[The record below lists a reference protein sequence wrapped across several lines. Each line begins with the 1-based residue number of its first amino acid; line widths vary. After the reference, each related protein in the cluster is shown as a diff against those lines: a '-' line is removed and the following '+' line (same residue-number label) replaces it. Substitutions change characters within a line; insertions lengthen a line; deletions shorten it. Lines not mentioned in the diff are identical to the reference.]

1 MIAIKKHINILKII
15 TILTACII
23 GSLNCVYASNC
34 QKSIFSNKS
43 NNYSII
49 NSYCS
54 NSNYSKSNSYNE
66 ILKNQLS
73 NNFIFNKKSNY
84 PYNSI
89 TNTTTINIVEKP
101 TFFKELL
108 INYSQDTI
116 NLNSSDST
124 NLIVKDSI
132 SINSDTLINS
142 NNKVKDTTNL
152 DNKTQKSNS
161 FLNDVIQGTS
171 ADSLVNDIQNKKIY
185 LYNNCVIDYG
195 SIHLEAGY
203 AEIDYSQGNK
213 LSQSIYATGIKDS
226 LDNIVQYPKFRDGDE
241 EFVSK
246 TMRYNFKTE
255 QGYIT
260 NVIIQQGEGYLH
272 GEAVKRLEDNTI
284 NTYKGGFTTCDLEDP
299 HFQFRFKKGKLIPDD
314 KIVTGGIYLEIE
326 DIPLPLGLP
335 FAIMPL
341 SKTRTSGVVIP
352 NYGNSH
358 ERGFF
363 LENGGYYWRINDYFD
378 FKLLGD
384 IYSRGSWAVKPSVR
398 YKKRYKYDGSL
409 GFSFAVNK
417 LGIKGTSG
425 YSSRNDFKIR
435 WIHRQDPKA
444 RPRSSFSANVN
455 FVTSSYNKYNPATTT
470 DYLSNTFNSSI
481 AFQTSFLKNKVNLT
495 LSAGHS
501 QNTLNHTMTFTL
513 PEFSLSVAKIYPFK
527 RKIVAGK
534 PKWYEKIH
542 INYSLVGKNQLT
554 SIDSLI
560 FKEPILDK
568 LNNGVKHSFSV
579 GFNTNIF
586 KHINFSISGN
596 YYERWYSK
604 FAEAYYINDTTYNE
618 DGTPI
623 APHLHIDENY
633 GFKAARDFNVNS
645 SFSTTLYGMVQFKKG
660 YLRAVRHVINPS
672 VSFNYRPDFGTPFW
686 GYYKDYVDA
695 NGELKKYSIF
705 NVGNFNSLYGSPT
718 DGASGSIGFNIG
730 NSFEIKVRSKKDTIT
745 GLKKIKLIESL
756 NISTNYDLAKDSLNW
771 APLTISGR
779 TSIFP
784 GLNINYSTQLSPYKV
799 NENGVTINEFIWKT
813 EKRLF
818 APPSHSWN
826 LGFTYSLSPSTFKKN
841 KKKLNGEEQAEQ
853 IVNHYEY
860 IDWDN
865 PWNLSINYNFSYI
878 IRKKYVNGEIEDDIN
893 KVSAVSLRGN
903 VNMTPNW
910 KVGYNVAFDLKE
922 LDLTYVNFSIYRDL
936 HCWEMSFN
944 WIPFGGQKSWN
955 FKINVKA
962 GMLNSLKYEK
972 KNEAYRE
979 MY

>member
-1 MIAIKKHINILKII
+1 MIAIKKHINLLKHI
-15 TILTACII
+15 TLLSVCFICSFKCI
-23 GSLNCVYASNC
+23 YASNC
-34 QKSIFSNKS
+34 PNYFNINNNCYNSNNNLNINYTNKYNHIYTDITDITSFNIVNKS
-43 NNYSII
+43 TFL
-49 NSYCS
+49 
-54 NSNYSKSNSYNE
+54 NE
-66 ILKNQLS
+66 LFADIA
-73 NNFIFNKKSNY
+73 F
-84 PYNSI
+84 
-89 TNTTTINIVEKP
+89 
-101 TFFKELL
+101 
-108 INYSQDTI
+108 DTI
-116 NLNSSDST
+116 NKAIQDSSNAIIT
-124 NLIVKDSI
+124 DSI
-132 SINSDTLINS
+132 SILSDTLNKSNIN
-142 NNKVKDTTNL
+142 VKDTTNL

-161 FLNDVIQGTS
+161 FLNDIIKGSS

-203 AEIDYSQGNK
+203 SEIDYSQGNK
-213 LSQSIYATGIKDS
+213 FSQSIYATCIKDS
-226 LDNIVQYPKFRDGDE
+226 LNNIVQYPKFRDGNE
-241 EFVSK
+241 EFICQ
-246 TMRYNFKTE
+246 TMRYNFNTE
-255 QGYIT
+255 QGYFT
-260 NVIIQQGEGYLH
+260 NVIMQQGEGYLH
-272 GEAVKRLEDNTI
+272 GEAVKRFADNSI
-284 NTYKGGFTTCDLEDP
+284 NAYKGGFTTCDLEHP
-299 HFQFRFKKGKLIPDD
+299 HFQFRFKKGKIIPQD
-314 KIVTGGIYLEIE
+314 KIVTGAIHLEIE
-326 DIPLPLGLP
+326 DIPLPLGAP

-341 SKTRTSGVVIP
+341 SETRTSGVVIP
-352 NYGNSH
+352 NYGNSN
-358 ERGFF
+358 ERGYF

-378 FKLLGD
+378 GKLLGD
-384 IYSRGSWAVKPSVR
+384 IYSRGSWAVKPSIR

-435 WIHRQDPKA
+435 WIHRQDAKA

-455 FVTSSYNKYNPATTT
+455 FVTSSYNKYNPSTTT
-470 DYLSNTFNSSI
+470 DYLSNTFSSSI

-501 QNTLNHTMTFTL
+501 QNTLNNTMTFTL
-513 PEFSLSVAKIYPFK
+513 PEFSLSVAKLYPFK
-527 RKIVAGK
+527 RKVMAGK

-542 INYSLVGKNQLT
+542 INYSLVGKNQLS
-554 SIDSLI
+554 SIDSLLL
-560 FKEPILDK
+560 KEPILEK
-568 LNNGVKHSFSV
+568 LNNGVKHSISI
-579 GFNTNIF
+579 GFNTNLF

-604 FAEAYYINDTTYNE
+604 FANAYYISDTTYNE
-618 DGTPI
+618 DGSPI
-623 APHLHIDENY
+623 APHLSIEEQY
-633 GFKAARDFNVNS
+633 GFKAARDFNLNTS
-645 SFSTTLYGMVQFKKG
+645 LSTTLYGMVQFKKG
-660 YLRAVRHVINPS
+660 YFRAVRHVVNPS

-686 GYYKDYVDA
+686 GYYKDYIDA
-695 NGELKKYSIF
+695 NGELRKYSIF

-745 GLKKIKLIESL
+745 GLKKIKLIDNL
-756 NISTNYDLAKDSLNW
+756 NLSTNYDLAKDSLNW

-826 LGFTYSLSPSTFKKN
+826 LGFTYNITPSTFKKN
-841 KKKLNGEEQAEQ
+841 KKKSDGEDQSEQ
-853 IVNHYEY
+853 IINHYDY

-865 PWNLSINYNFSYI
+865 PWNVSINYNYSYI
-878 IRKKYVNGEIEDDIN
+878 IRKKYVNGEIENDIT

-910 KVGYNVAFDLKE
+910 KVGYNLAFDLKE
-922 LDLTYVNFSIYRDL
+922 LDLTYVNLSVYRDL

-944 WIPFGGQKSWN
+944 WIPFGGQKSWS

-962 GMLNSLKYEK
+962 AMLNSLKYEK